1 MSPEDLEYAE
11 ETDLGPSVSRLDL
24 RVKHVMAPNPLMVEI
39 QSPVERVARA
49 MGENGCGSCLVTS
62 EGKVVGIVTERD
74 IVRRF
79 AAVGAEASTPVGEI
93 MSNPIVALGPEATVE
108 EALELMAEKR
118 IRRLPVVSDRDLVGI
133 VTLTDIAKALG
144 TKVGVT
150 NSLMKV
156 LTSERTTK
164 PADVYR

>member
-1 MSPEDLEYAE
+1 MEYAE
-11 ETDLGPSVSRLDL
+11 EDDESVIPHLDM
-24 RVKHVMAPNPLMVEI
+24 RVKHVMERNPLMVEVK
-39 QSPVERVARA
+39 SPVERVARA
-49 MGENGCGSCLVTS
+49 MGENGCGSCLVVS
-62 EGKVVGIVTERD
+62 DEGKVIGIVTERD

-79 AAVGAEASTPVGEI
+79 AAVGAEASTPVSEI

-118 IRRLPVVSDRDLVGI
+118 IRRLPVIDDRNLVGI

-144 TKVGVT
+144 AKVGAT
-150 NSLMKV
+150 NTLMKA
-156 LTSERTTK
+156 LIGERTK